1 MSICPIC
8 NKIVCAEHFDIWWD
22 KNRFIW
28 TWNSWALAKFCSNH
42 FDKWWDAK
50 KFDWDDAS
58 SYLCIYC
65 SKYFDKWWNPDR
77 FNPRHLMYLEKY
89 CADHKDTWLGL
100 KLYYDLSL

>member
-1 MSICPIC
+1 LARFCSD
-8 NKIVCAEHFDIWWD
+8 HFDIWW
-22 KNRFIW
+22 N
-28 TWNSWALAKFCSNH
+28 
-42 FDKWWDAK
+42 AK

-65 SKYFDKWWNPDR
+65 SQYFDKWWNPDK

-89 CADHKDTWLGL
+89 CADYKDKWLGL